1 MISEKVWRTLT
12 DLNEEDAIARY
23 KSTRR
28 QQTAVKTESGLH
40 TFPPP
45 FASTLYRLGVWGL
58 VLLTSIVIW
67 VALLLFVRWLA
78 GA

>member
-12 DLNEEDAIARY
+12 DLNEEDSIARY

-28 QQTAVKTESGLH
+28 KQTAVKTESGLH

-45 FASTLYRLGVWGL
+45 FASTLRWRWAW
-58 VLLTSIVIW
+58 TP
-67 VALLLFVRWLA
+67 ALLVGVLFWIALFLFVRWLA